1 MNYAEVDL
9 IHKNIFT
16 SLNALKNGMPTLCS
30 REIVEEIHILILTS
44 SPQEIL
50 YASAA
55 TKVELS
61 QSHSIVPCASLD
73 IGHFVRRG
81 GLAWEVQCLSVPV
94 SLRFEHRQKLLLHHL
109 PANREICSEK
119 PSHKNKPSSQKS
131 KQERLG
137 EQLIKG
143 HASAH

>member
-1 MNYAEVDL
+1 MNYTEVDL

-16 SLNALKNGMPTLCS
+16 SLNALKNGMPTQCN

-44 SPQEIL
+44 SPQEVL
-50 YASAA
+50 YSSAA
-55 TKVELS
+55 TKFGLS

-73 IGHFVRRG
+73 VGHFVRRG
-81 GLAWEVQCLSVPV
+81 GLAWAVQCLSVPM
-94 SLRFEHRQKLLLHHL
+94 SLRSEHRQKLLFHHL

-137 EQLIKG
+137 EQLIEG